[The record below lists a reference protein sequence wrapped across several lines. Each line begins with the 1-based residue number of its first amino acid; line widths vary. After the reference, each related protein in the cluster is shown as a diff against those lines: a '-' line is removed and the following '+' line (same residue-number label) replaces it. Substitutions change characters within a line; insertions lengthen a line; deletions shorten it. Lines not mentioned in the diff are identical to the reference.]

1 MLLTRSETSLVKDPT
16 HKKYMECNTLPD
28 ADKKQTKEL
37 KCDASTTTNGEANKS
52 EIKFVNSHKNV
63 LQEF

>member
-1 MLLTRSETSLVKDPT
+1 
-16 HKKYMECNTLPD
+16 MECNTLPD